1 MSTRSTLAD
10 LSPPRPVSRLWVI
23 SELKYEDLSQSAS
36 HPLADSHVLHEHV
49 FSRFLSSA

>member
-1 MSTRSTLAD
+1 MMRE
-10 LSPPRPVSRLWVI
+10 PPCEPEQCPEWVI
-23 SELKYEDLSQSAS
+23 SGLKHEDLSQSAS